1 MDVRE
6 ELAQLY
12 RTYNPRRLKDIEEI
26 AERFKGREHAMMTA
40 LREKYARHGVSTDSS
55 FAGGSAVSWAEVL
68 PRQTTS
74 RTVEAAAA
82 APAAVDETDS
92 STPAPAPSPSRT
104 ADAPCAESASGDAAP
119 AAAFRALITPSCS
132 GSPATEHSTTATAV
146 AAAAARHQRHREM
159 VQLIDQLRSVD
170 VGRLAERMAML
181 SAPAPSPA
189 SRTPRLPWRQS
200 REASALEVDND
211 RNDGRYNN
219 SINSRELAELL
230 RHTAVFLN
238 FFSQCASRFLLLAEE
253 EEHLADAAL
262 TTSEGPL
269 PSRAPPQ
276 SQERR
281 AAVEVPQR
289 PPHHGNHTT
298 CGRKD
303 NAEQMRRGAGGPPH
317 GSGSHGHNRWCGGS
331 SHGGNAERA
340 ARGIDISASS
350 SKTHMEHPATIVPVP
365 VHCAASSPTPSAAA
379 AAPVHSR
386 DVDHADATV
395 SSHHRRSSCVR
406 GIRQLPLFST
416 LPLRS
421 SSASPPPRA
430 AWRDGER
437 VTGVGDRG
445 GGSRSP
451 TYRTTTV
458 SPLTS
463 PKGRRSGHSPH
474 TPSQPRYSRGGAVPR
489 ASAAATTM
497 RTPAGQRSSSSPL
510 ACSPAATPPRPPT
523 SPPMHGGALVLRS
536 PPSPLA
542 RRRVHTWTPSSQSN
556 RYTAACAA
564 LRSGDCVV
572 LQPGVYYEELVL
584 EGCGHVELTS
594 AYPGAAVVL
603 RPSSDLAPAL
613 RIRGA
618 YSRVELKGIVL
629 VQGDWAEAEAAARV
643 GAAASVAP
651 RSSFSTA
658 PPLPL
663 LSVSDGAALQA
674 TACHFYGGAGGG
686 VVIAGPH
693 THATLDLCLISL
705 CGFAGIYVHHG
716 ASVEVRQ
723 SKVKKSEAGLRVLQS
738 SFYVHESTLEENK
751 TDGIVVYEGGVG
763 ILEGSSVMNNGGNG
777 LFLEGGAGEEVRV
790 IASTIELNALY
801 GVHRF
806 RGSTL
811 HIRSSYIRDNGLL
824 PISEDGG

>member
-1 MDVRE
+1 
-6 ELAQLY
+6 
-12 RTYNPRRLKDIEEI
+12 
-26 AERFKGREHAMMTA
+26 MMTA
-40 LREKYARHGVSTDSS
+40 LRAKYARHGASTDSS
-55 FAGGSAVSWAEVL
+55 FAGSSAASWAEVL
-68 PRQTTS
+68 PRQTVSQTL
-74 RTVEAAAA
+74 EAAAA
-82 APAAVDETDS
+82 APAAVDKTAS
-92 STPAPAPSPSRT
+92 STPAPAPSLFRT
-104 ADAPCAESASGDAAP
+104 ADAPCAESASGDAPP
-119 AAAFRALITPSCS
+119 AAAFRAIITPSCT
-132 GSPATEHSTTATAV
+132 GRPVTEHTTTATAA

-170 VGRLAERMAML
+170 VGRLADRMAVL
-181 SAPAPSPA
+181 SASAPSPA
-189 SRTPRLPWRQS
+189 SRTPWLLWRQG

-211 RNDGRYNN
+211 RSDGRYNDN
-219 SINSRELAELL
+219 NRELAELL

-253 EEHLADAAL
+253 EERLADAAL
-262 TTSEGPL
+262 TTPEGAS

-276 SQERR
+276 LQERQ
-281 AAVEVPQR
+281 AAVEMPQR
-289 PPHHGNHTT
+289 PPHHGDHTT
-298 CGRKD
+298 CGRQD
-303 NAEQMRRGAGGPPH
+303 NAEQMRRGAGGLPH
-317 GSGSHGHNRWCGGS
+317 RSGSHRHDHLCGGS
-331 SHGGNAERA
+331 SRGGNAERA
-340 ARGIDISASS
+340 ARGTDTSASS
-350 SKTHMEHPATIVPVP
+350 SKTHMEHPATIVSTP

-386 DVDHADATV
+386 EVDHADATV

-406 GIRQLPLFST
+406 GIRQLPLPST
-416 LPLRS
+416 LPPRS

-430 AWRDGER
+430 TGQDEDR
-437 VTGVGDRG
+437 VTSVGNRG

-463 PKGRRSGHSPH
+463 PKDRRSGHSPH

-489 ASAAATTM
+489 ASAAATTV
-497 RTPAGQRSSSSPL
+497 RAPAGQRSSSSPL
-510 ACSPAATPPRPPT
+510 ESSPAATPPRPPT
-523 SPPMHGGALVLRS
+523 SPPMHGGALVVRS

-542 RRRVHTWTPSSQSN
+542 RRRVHTWTPSSQLN
-556 RYTAACAA
+556 HYAAACAA
-564 LRSGDCVV
+564 LQSGDCVV

-584 EGCGHVELTS
+584 DDCGHVELTS

-618 YSRVELKGIVL
+618 YSRVELKGVVL
-629 VQGDWAEAEAAARV
+629 VQGEWVEAE

-763 ILEGSSVMNNGGNG
+763 VLEGSSVMNNGGNG